1 MRTTALGVLCAAGL
15 ACSAAVLVAGHGA
28 QARTAALGPSSRAL
42 AAPDVA
48 PRSFSDAPN
57 FSQPSADAS
66 ARISPLLLSD
76 EELALLIRYDPELLG
91 SMSFGLPNRGFL
103 VNAVQMPPSDLW
115 RVAQPDHAWGTE
127 ETIQSIARAI
137 EKVHEEFAEAPPVY
151 IGHISSE
158 RGGYLRP
165 HRSHQS
171 GRDADIGYYYLDGA
185 KWYARATAANLD
197 PARTWVLVKALV
209 DGDDVDFI
217 FMDRSV
223 QLLLREYAEIIGE
236 DPAWLGTLFE
246 SNTRDRTAIIRH
258 TWGHTTHLHVRF
270 RNPEAEAAAKRAQP
284 FSKQLLALR

>member
-1 MRTTALGVLCAAGL
+1 MRSTALGALCAAGL
-15 ACSAAVLVAGHGA
+15 TCSAAVLVEGHGA
-28 QARTAALGPSSRAL
+28 QALTATPRPSDRAL
-42 AAPDVA
+42 AAFDG
-48 PRSFSDAPN
+48 PRSSLALEP
-57 FSQPSADAS
+57 SLLQPSADAS

-103 VNAVQMPPSDLW
+103 VNAVQMPPSELW

-127 ETIQSIARAI
+127 ETIHSIARAV
-137 EKVHEEFAEAPPVY
+137 EKVHEEFAEAPPLY
-151 IGHISSE
+151 IGHISSQ

-209 DGDDVDFI
+209 DGGDVDFV
-217 FMDRSV
+217 FMDRSI

-236 DPAWLGTLFE
+236 DAAWLAALFE